1 LADADAGHLN
11 RVLSVKVDGALHLDA
26 LVGTRLDAFVVF
38 STIAGLG
45 GSADLAAYAAANAAL
60 DAVVAGR
67 RARGLP
73 GPAVAWGAW
82 AEVGMAA
89 EAEVADRLRRRGITP
104 VDPALALAALAGAVG
119 AGEDQVT
126 V

>member
-1 LADADAGHLN
+1 GHLN
-11 RVLSVKVDGALHLDA
+11 RVLSGKVDGALHLDA

-38 STIAGLG
+38 SSIAGIWG
-45 GSADLAAYAAANAAL
+45 RADQAADAAATPAL

-73 GPAVAWGAW
+73 GTAVAWGPW
-82 AEVGMAA
+82 DEVGMAA

-104 VDPALALAALAGAVG
+104 VDPALALAAL
-119 AGEDQVT
+119 
-126 V
+126 